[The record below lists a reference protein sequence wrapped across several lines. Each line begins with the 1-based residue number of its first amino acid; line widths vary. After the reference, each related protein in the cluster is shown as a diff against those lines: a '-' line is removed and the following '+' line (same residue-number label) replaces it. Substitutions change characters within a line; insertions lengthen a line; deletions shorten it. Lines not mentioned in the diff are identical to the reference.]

1 MVAEKSKRTNA
12 LLRCPTIRLIRASL
26 VDRCHSFFLAS
37 SRTASAR
44 KRPLRVMSTS
54 KPVGQS
60 YAGEQKRQ
68 FAPIFRRRF
77 ADGIFGRCPH
87 KAYLF
92 PSLPGK
98 ITKVSGKHPAKGKS
112 LGKNKRCKS
121 QDKRQQN
128 SCKLTKFPD
137 SPQIFQG
144 ELKIKNNAKINAIPN
159 HFGDGRTSVEKYSLK
174 TFGFFPGITCSI
186 VSMITLL

>member
-1 MVAEKSKRTNA
+1 
-12 LLRCPTIRLIRASL
+12 
-26 VDRCHSFFLAS
+26 
-37 SRTASAR
+37 
-44 KRPLRVMSTS
+44 MSTS

-92 PSLPGK
+92 PSLAGK
-98 ITKVSGKHPAKGKS
+98 TAKLSGNPSPPGKS

-128 SCKLTKFPD
+128 SCKLTEFPD
-137 SPQIFQG
+137 SSQIFRG
-144 ELKIKNNAKINAIPN
+144 EIKIKKQRKNKCHPQSFRGWQNIGREIFLVYTRVLPGN
-159 HFGDGRTSVEKYSLK
+159 HLFDCFYDNLTVVTKVNICMVY
-174 TFGFFPGITCSI
+174 IC
-186 VSMITLL
+186 

>member
-44 KRPLRVMSTS
+44 KRPLQVMSTA

-68 FAPIFRRRF
+68 FVSHFRRRF
-77 ADGIFGRCPH
+77 ADGFFGKCPH
-87 KAYLF
+87 NACCF
-92 PSLPGK
+92 SSLTGK
-98 ITKVSGKHPAKGKS
+98 ITKVSGKHPAKGKT
-112 LGKNKRCKS
+112 LGKNKSGKC

-137 SPQIFQG
+137 SPA
-144 ELKIKNNAKINAIPN
+144 N
-159 HFGDGRTSVEKYSLK
+159 
-174 TFGFFPGITCSI
+174 FPGRDKKIPQT
-186 VSMITLL
+186 

>member
-12 LLRCPTIRLIRASL
+12 LLRCPTIRLTRASL

-54 KPVGQS
+54 RPVGQDYVS
-60 YAGEQKRQ
+60 EQKRQ
-68 FAPIFRRRF
+68 FVSHFRRRF

-98 ITKVSGKHPAKGKS
+98 ITKISGKYPAKGKTS
-112 LGKNKRCKS
+112 GKNKSDKR
-121 QDKRQQN
+121 QDKRQ
-128 SCKLTKFPD
+128 
-137 SPQIFQG
+137 
-144 ELKIKNNAKINAIPN
+144 
-159 HFGDGRTSVEKYSLK
+159 
-174 TFGFFPGITCSI
+174 
-186 VSMITLL
+186 

>member
-37 SRTASAR
+37 SATGSAR

-87 KAYLF
+87 KAYHF
-92 PSLPGK
+92 SSLTGK
-98 ITKVSGKHPAKGKS
+98 ITKVSGKYPAKGKP
-112 LGKNKRCKS
+112 LGKNKSGKR

-137 SPQIFQG
+137 SPQIFRG
-144 ELKIKNNAKINAIPN
+144 EIKVK
-159 HFGDGRTSVEKYSLK
+159 K
-174 TFGFFPGITCSI
+174 TTQK
-186 VSMITLL
+186 